1 MSDPSSHSPPPESPV
16 TVDRRTDHSCLT
28 KWTVCYNSKLKTKK
42 TVYSP
47 YFDVG
52 GFDFRLLLYPRGDSL
67 APPSYLSLYIQI
79 NDPRCSSKFDCFAS
93 YKLSILN
100 HEDKSKSLTRESYY
114 RFCSKKKT
122 IGWGDFG
129 VATSVFDPKSGF
141 LNNGSLLVSVEIA
154 ILDESVSFSRD
165 NNNTNNNEG
174 EYSISSLGCDS
185 VVLNGKFTWKVKNF
199 SLFKEMIRTQKMVSS
214 GFQVGQVVVHIN
226 VNKTKVDGVECLSL
240 FLEANEAH
248 KCRKCVALVMSS
260 WSLFRI
266 SVLNQRP
273 GLNHMHRDSYGR
285 LSWDNSN
292 GDDTTLGWTDYMK
305 MFDFIGSDKGFVVD
319 DTVVLTVSFNAIK
332 ESNITLSAGLRNSSV
347 TKKGDTYMGKYSWK
361 IENFTRLKDILKK
374 KKMKG
379 VFAKSKKFQIG
390 NHEFRLVVYPR
401 GLSQKPSHFSMFLE
415 VSDPRNATTD
425 WSCFA
430 SYQLAIM
437 NQKMRDNSIVKESQE
452 RCSKATKELG
462 WSEFVTL
469 TSLFDKDSGYLVQD
483 TVIFG
488 ADVLIL
494 KETFKMQDIPESS
507 NKPAR
512 KDGDKKRWSITW
524 KVENFLSFKRILATQ
539 NIYSKYFQVDKLELR
554 MGVHVLSDT
563 IYAYL
568 ECDPSVVNDPDKDFW
583 VSYRMTVL
591 NQKHPAKSFWKES
604 SLCTKTSTNC
614 DLQLMKLSNML
625 EADAGFVIGE
635 MVTFVCEILDYCPW
649 FDFSELEVLGDVT
662 PTKLHKTT
670 SSETCKVM
678 NGCNVDISRQ
688 LLETARDHLNV
699 EHDTSLILVIL
710 KEELKKD
717 LGTFA
722 GVLVG
727 MRLYLDNPVK
737 LNYFFRQLSSSMD
750 TGQVNVNADKFPS
763 KLAASIMDADFLRQK
778 IDNALLDVM
787 VECCQRLNSKSG
799 EDPYDPSSKPCLDT
813 NEASSQSKFHWQSTL
828 PHFLRSLIYE
838 RFFGIDDCMDNGSN
852 TSVKANLGQ
861 HDSSSESSEEILAFI
876 VNSLKDLDDDVTQD
890 PSEPSRGCQFVEK
903 ILILLDEA
911 PKHLLPDLVSLLPK
925 LAYWFE
931 HKVVASALLDQLL
944 QPGAESSMRLPVLE
958 AMCKLHFG
966 TDVWECAFSQ
976 ASEVVGDL
984 NGEALGAAICLLFKA
999 ASQCRQI
1006 PQAVSIIH
1014 QRLESLGTEVSLYV
1028 LDLLGKT
1035 LNSSG
1040 DLAVTML
1047 GEIDSVFS
1055 LDQKHLTH
1063 CISPSSSG
1071 ENGLATRSLHAGD
1084 HHFSDIFMLLEMLAM
1099 PAIAMETTQAFE
1111 KGIANGFIM
1120 DHSVKMVLEKCA
1132 SILSVN
1138 VVSSEKHQFGD
1149 TETAGKGRMDFLYPE
1164 VFTLLS
1170 GLADKLFLSRHSQVR
1185 GFLRKFYSLILTLFA
1200 DENYQKK
1207 VLRRLVDHATSAA
1220 NNCCETSLDVLV
1232 FLVHR
1237 ECKVARLVL
1246 DMIRDDFQLANSD
1259 RSALQSQLCA
1269 REDENIR
1276 AEEELRTELSKM
1288 RIEKATLL
1296 ERLHESEATILDYKS
1311 EMRLEMDRSAQE
1323 KKELSKQV
1331 QAVHR
1336 QFQHICSKQ
1345 NDKLVKLSNEK
1356 KVYQDHLRGL
1366 EMQLSQLKTQKDR
1379 ELKKVVKEKNVLAER
1394 LRNAEAERK
1403 RFDEER
1409 RRCALQVVAQEAVQ
1423 QSLLDEVQQLK
1434 QNLGQ
1439 IKREKQEKEEEV
1451 EHCKT
1456 YNDELKVAL
1465 NTCQQ
1470 YIQSLRASLQ
1480 EEMLRHAPLYGYGLE
1495 NLSMKELE
1503 TLSGIHED
1511 GLREIRAI
1519 QHRVRSNSESL
1530 PPYMTTD
1537 TLQNFDGDVPSSPL
1551 SCCFS
1556 QPK

>member
-16 TVDRRTDHSCLT
+16 TVDRRTDNSCLT
-28 KWTVCYNSKLKTKK
+28 KWTVRYNSKLKTKK

-47 YFDVG
+47 YFEVG

-79 NDPRCSSKFDCFAS
+79 NDPRCFSKFDCFAS

-141 LNNGSLLVSVEIA
+141 LNNGSLLVSVEIS

-165 NNNTNNNEG
+165 NNNNNEG

-185 VVLNGKFTWKVKNF
+185 VVFNGKFTWKVKNF
-199 SLFKEMIRTQKMVSS
+199 SLFKEMIRTQKMVSP

-226 VNKTKVDGVECLSL
+226 VYKTKVDGVECLSL

-248 KCRKCVALVMSS
+248 KCRKCVALNTSS
-260 WSLFRI
+260 WCLFQI

-273 GLNHMHRDSYGR
+273 GLNHMRRDSYGR

-319 DTVVLTVSFNAIK
+319 DSVVLSVSFNAIK

-361 IENFTRLKDILKK
+361 IENFSRLKDILKK

-401 GLSQKPSHFSMFLE
+401 GLSQKPSHLSMFLE
-415 VSDPRNATTD
+415 VSDPRNANTD

-430 SYQLAIM
+430 SYQLAIT

-452 RCSKATKELG
+452 RYSKATKELG

-494 KETFKMQDIPESS
+494 KETFQMQDIPESS
-507 NKPAR
+507 NKPAH

-539 NIYSKYFQVDKLELR
+539 NIYSKCFQVDQLELR

-591 NQKHPAKSFWKES
+591 NQKHPAKRFWKES

-662 PTKLHKTT
+662 PTKLHKNT
-670 SSETCKVM
+670 SSETCKAM
-678 NGCNVDISRQ
+678 TGCNVDISRQ
-688 LLETARDHLNV
+688 PLETARDHLNV

-717 LGTFA
+717 LGTLA

-737 LNYFFRQLSSSMD
+737 LNYFFHQLSSSID

-787 VECCQRLNSKSG
+787 VECCQRLNSKS
-799 EDPYDPSSKPCLDT
+799 
-813 NEASSQSKFHWQSTL
+813 
-828 PHFLRSLIYE
+828 
-838 RFFGIDDCMDNGSN
+838 
-852 TSVKANLGQ
+852 
-861 HDSSSESSEEILAFI
+861 EEILAFI
-876 VNSLKDLDDDVTQD
+876 FNSLKDLDDDVTQD
-890 PSEPSRGCQFVEK
+890 PSEPSQRCQFVEK

-931 HKVVASALLDQLL
+931 HKVVASALLDQL
-944 QPGAESSMRLPVLE
+944 QKPCAESSMRLPVLE

-966 TDVWECAFSQ
+966 TGVWECAFSE
-976 ASEVVGDL
+976 AAEIVGDL

-999 ASQCRQI
+999 ASQCQQI
-1006 PQAVSIIH
+1006 PQAVSIIRR
-1014 QRLESLGTEVSLYV
+1014 RLESLGTKVSLYV
-1028 LDLLGKT
+1028 LDILGKT

-1047 GEIDSVFS
+1047 REIDSVFS

-1063 CISPSSSG
+1063 CSSPSSTG

-1120 DHSVKMVLEKCA
+1120 DHSVEMVLEKCA

-1170 GLADKLFLSRHSQVR
+1170 GLADKLFLSRHSQVH

-1207 VLRRLVDHATSAA
+1207 ALRRLVDHVTSAA

-1232 FLVHR
+1232 FLVHK

-1246 DMIRDDFQLANSD
+1246 NMIRDDFQLASSD
-1259 RSALQSQLCA
+1259 RSALRGQLCA
-1269 REDENIR
+1269 REGENIR

-1288 RIEKATLL
+1288 RIEKVTLL
-1296 ERLHESEATILDYKS
+1296 ERLHESEATILHYKS

-1323 KKELSKQV
+1323 KKELSEQV
-1331 QAVHR
+1331 QAVDC
-1336 QFQHICSKQ
+1336 QFQHICSEQ

-1356 KVYQDHLRGL
+1356 KVYQDLLRGL

-1409 RRCALQVVAQEAVQ
+1409 RRCALQVAAQEAVQ

-1434 QNLGQ
+1434 QSLGQ

-1456 YNDELKVAL
+1456 YKDELKVAL

-1519 QHRVRSNSESL
+1519 QHRVRSNSGSL
-1530 PPYMTTD
+1530 PPSMTAD
-1537 TLQNFDGDVPSSPL
+1537 TLRNFDGDGPSSPT

-1556 QPK
+1556 QGK